1 MRFNPFNPQQ
11 PARPQIFVG
20 REPELDIF
28 EKFLMQTMNGSS
40 MNMAVTGN
48 RGMGKTSMLIKFEDI
63 AKDKGC
69 LVVRISNYEGQIRAV
84 DDLSNFIEESLRREI
99 IFNKKFG
106 LEVEGV
112 KEFLASLRP
121 FISYEGVDLGVE
133 KRSARQEMLRD
144 SLLTMWRKI
153 RTKYPAC
160 VLMID
165 EAESL
170 EKVEGGLI
178 FLREVFQRIG
188 NEANY
193 MIVLAGK
200 LSFPEKMSESF
211 SPLNRFFPACQLQP
225 LEFEDSKDFVRRQMA
240 SVKMSIDDEALHE
253 LHVHSEG
260 HPYVL
265 VAMCYTAFDSIPEC
279 NDYIDLKLLFDS
291 RDKVLSRLG
300 QDFFAPM
307 YHPLSPK
314 GKDVLRKIVLGCESK
329 MFEFSEAKK
338 WTGMGSQSLSP
349 YLVDL
354 VKKGMI
360 DKKERG
366 TYEFFHTL
374 FIEYIKRMEFRT

>member
-1 MRFNPFNPQQ
+1 
-11 PARPQIFVG
+11 
-20 REPELDIF
+20 
-28 EKFLMQTMNGSS
+28 MQTMNGSS
-40 MNMAVTGN
+40 MNMAITGN
-48 RGMGKTSMLIKFEDI
+48 RGMGKTSMLVKFEDI
-63 AKDKGC
+63 AKEKGC
-69 LVVRISNYEGQIRAV
+69 LVVRISNYEGQIREV

-121 FISYEGVDLGVE
+121 FISYEGVDFGVE

-144 SLLTMWRKI
+144 SLLAMWRKI

-200 LSFPEKMSESF
+200 LSFPERMSESF

-225 LEFEDSKDFVRRQMA
+225 LEYDDCSRFVRKQLEG
-240 SVKMSIDDEALHE
+240 VDIGIDEGPMLE
-253 LHVHSEG
+253 MFSESEG

-265 VAMCYTAFDSIPEC
+265 VAMCYAIFDSIPEDQQC
-279 NDYIDLKLLFDS
+279 IDMKLISDCQD
-291 RDKVLSRLG
+291 RVLNRLG

-314 GKDVLRKIVLGCESK
+314 GKDVLRKIVLGCDDGP
-329 MFEFSEAKK
+329 FEFSTIKK
-338 WTGMGSQSLSP
+338 WTGMSPQSLSP
-349 YLVDL
+349 YLVDM
-354 VKKGMI
+354 VKKGI
-360 DKKERG
+360 LNKKERG
-366 TYEFFHTL
+366 TYEFFHSL
-374 FIEYIKRMEFRT
+374 FIEYIRRMETTTY